1 MLLQPR
7 PWFASAKF
15 LLLLL
20 GLLAV
25 YAYGWR
31 VTKIDLPELLKGTKF
46 VRPFV
51 VDLVRPDVVSRDV
64 QVQEVQLGMSVD
76 AAVAPED
83 VAPPA
88 GGPQLSVPTRVT
100 AGGAQIQGTGR
111 GIPPNASRTLFLVN
125 PIGNPPQVRTFLTD
139 AAGGIAVNIPLP
151 EVFRGP

>member
-15 LLLLL
+15 LLLLF

-25 YAYGWR
+25 YAYGGR
-31 VTKIDLPELLKGTKF
+31 VTKIGLPELLKGTTF
-46 VRPFV
+46 VKPFV

-64 QVQEVQLGMSVD
+64 QIQEVQLGMSVD

-100 AGGAQIQGTGR
+100 AVGAQIQVTGR
-111 GIPPNASRTLFLVN
+111 GFRPNASRTLVWGD
-125 PIGNPPQVRTFLTD
+125 PIGEPQQGVTFHTD
-139 AAGGIAVNIPLP
+139 ATGAVAVAI
-151 EVFRGP
+151 